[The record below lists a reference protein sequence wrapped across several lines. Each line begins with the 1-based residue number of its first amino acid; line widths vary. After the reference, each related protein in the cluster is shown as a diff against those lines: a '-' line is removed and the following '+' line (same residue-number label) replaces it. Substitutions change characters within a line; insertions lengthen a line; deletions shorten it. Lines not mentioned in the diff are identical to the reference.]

1 MVAKVGRLLKIEGQE
16 RRKLLP
22 KKVMG
27 ACQGTIGGI
36 NFYLKGHGGTY
47 KYIQSNFSC
56 LELLPVDKRI
66 F

>member
-1 MVAKVGRLLKIEGQE
+1 MAKVGRFIEDRGA
-16 RRKLLP
+16 RKA
-22 KKVMG
+22 KTFTQKVMG
-27 ACQGTIGGI
+27 ACQGTIVGI